1 MQLDP
6 AETDSAALL
15 AVLLAAVYG
24 VCSSLSARR
33 HPLGSDGG
41 AVGVGIAKS
50 MVDRHALLPWISPSV
65 RIHSCRNAD

>member
-41 AVGVGIAKS
+41 AVGADIAKS
-50 MVDRHALLPWISPSV
+50 MVDRHALLTWISPSV
-65 RIHSCRNAD
+65 RIHSCRIAD